1 TGVHFI
7 DTFRFLG
14 GEIEEASAVLR
25 RLNDAI
31 AGEDAGLLT
40 FRFQSGALAIWDAN
54 RCNESTAADP
64 RYTFGE
70 FLVEGSGG
78 TIRLYDDGRLT
89 IQPRGGAERDH
100 PYRHQRRGFGGDC
113 VLAAQRHFIDCLNSG
128 RPFETSGED
137 YLRNLAIVEAVYES
151 AQTGRSVH
159 LETTARRGARAPS
172 KRRIVDLSLP
182 IDERLPGAS
191 VASFKTLER
200 DGWNAT
206 NITLYSHCGTHMDA
220 QKHFVPG
227 GDPLE
232 RLPLDACCGKA
243 RVLDLTPTEPRE
255 LISVERL
262 APWADRIGPGDRL
275 LLRTDWHRRFGTP
288 EYRNAL
294 PRISPELAS
303 WLVQRQVAL
312 IGVEPPS
319 VADVNSLE
327 ELTVV
332 HRILLGGGV
341 VIVEGL
347 AYLDKLTCEVVEFIA
362 LPLRIVGG
370 DGCPVRAIVMEGG

>member
-1 TGVHFI
+1 M
-7 DTFRFLG
+7 
-14 GEIEEASAVLR
+14 LR
-25 RLNDAI
+25 RLNDGI
-31 AGEDAGLLT
+31 AGEDAGLMT
-40 FRFQSGALAIWDAN
+40 FRFESGALAVWDAN

-78 TIRLYDDGRLT
+78 SIRLYDDGRLT

-100 PYRHQRRGFGGDC
+100 PYHHERRGFGGDC
-113 VLAAQRHFIDCLNSG
+113 VLATQRHFIDCLNSG

-137 YLRNLAIVEAVYES
+137 YLQNLTIVEAVYES
-151 AQTGRSVH
+151 AHSGRSVQ
-159 LETTARRGARAPS
+159 LQVRAGEAAGTARQANSGTRAAT

-182 IDERLPGAS
+182 IDDRLPGAS
-191 VASFKTLER
+191 VASFKVLER

-232 RLPLDACCGKA
+232 RLPLDACCGIA

-255 LISVERL
+255 LIGVERL
-262 APWADRIGPGDRL
+262 APWADRIGPGERL

-294 PRISPELAS
+294 PRISPELAT

-327 ELTVV
+327 ELTIV

-370 DGCPVRAIVMEGG
+370 DGCPVRAIAMEGG